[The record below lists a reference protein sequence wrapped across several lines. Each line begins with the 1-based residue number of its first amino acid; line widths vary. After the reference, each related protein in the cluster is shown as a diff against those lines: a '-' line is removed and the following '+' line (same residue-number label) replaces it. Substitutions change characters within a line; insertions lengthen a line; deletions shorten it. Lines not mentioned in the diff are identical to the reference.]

1 MIKEQFQFDWKS
13 FREHAATAFSSSLG
27 DQALADVTLVADGS
41 VALSAHKFVLGSAS
55 PVLKKFFASNPSI
68 HSPCLFM
75 FGLSTDILNSILEFI
90 YKGETVVSYENLDS
104 FMMAATNLQLSLNK
118 LPEQFTSDG
127 KDLVKEHNITP
138 SQLQKLSTI
147 HKEKEIVS
155 MRNTWASKDKTV
167 FSDIKT
173 ETIQKK
179 ERLGTKWQGPN
190 IGQLK
195 SQQTLASS
203 EETSEIKIQRVTQ
216 ENKFNESFQCQL
228 CSKTFEY
235 KTTLRNH
242 TLIKH
247 S

>member
-1 MIKEQFQFDWKS
+1 MIKEKFQFDWKS
-13 FREHAATAFSSSLG
+13 FGEHASTAFSSSLG

-41 VALSAHKFVLGSAS
+41 VSLSAHKFVLGSAS
-55 PVLKKFFASNPSI
+55 PVLKQFFASNPNV

-75 FGLSTDILNSILEFI
+75 FGLSTDVLNAILEFI
-90 YKGETVVSYENLDS
+90 YKGETVVAFENLDS
-104 FMMAATNLQLSLNK
+104 FMMAANNLQLNLNK
-118 LPEQFTSDG
+118 LHEQSTGDG
-127 KDLVKEHNITP
+127 ENLIKDHSITP

-147 HKEKEIVS
+147 QKEKKVVL
-155 MRNTWASKDKTV
+155 MKKDKTV
-167 FSDIKT
+167 FTDTKA

-190 IGQLK
+190 ISQIK
-195 SQQTLASS
+195 SKQSLALQ

-216 ENKFNESFQCQL
+216 ENKINEYFQCQL

>member
-1 MIKEQFQFDWKS
+1 M
-13 FREHAATAFSSSLG
+13 FSCIALQKHLRVFAGDGLVSLF
-27 DQALADVTLVADGS
+27 
-41 VALSAHKFVLGSAS
+41 AHKFVLGSAS
-55 PVLKKFFASNPSI
+55 PVLKQFFASNPNV

-75 FGLSTDILNSILEFI
+75 FGISTDVLNAILEFI
-90 YKGETVVSYENLDS
+90 YKGETVVAFENLDS
-104 FMMAATNLQLSLNK
+104 FMMAANNLQLNLNK
-118 LPEQFTSDG
+118 LPEQSTGDG
-127 KDLVKEHNITP
+127 ENLIKDHSITP

-147 HKEKEIVS
+147 QKEKKGVL
-155 MRNTWASKDKTV
+155 MRKDKTV
-167 FSDIKT
+167 FTDTKA

-190 IGQLK
+190 ISQIK
-195 SQQTLASS
+195 SKQTLALP
-203 EETSEIKIQRVTQ
+203 EETSEIKIQRVPQ
-216 ENKFNESFQCQL
+216 ENKINGYFQCQL

>member
-1 MIKEQFQFDWKS
+1 MIKEKFQFDWKS
-13 FREHAATAFSSSLG
+13 FREHAASAFSSSLG

-41 VALSAHKFVLGSAS
+41 VSLSAHKFVLGSAS
-55 PVLKKFFASNPSI
+55 PVLKQFFASNPSI

-75 FGLSTDILNSILEFI
+75 FGLSTDVLNAILEFI
-90 YKGETVVSYENLDS
+90 YKGETVVAFENLDS
-104 FMMAATNLQLSLNK
+104 FMMAAKNLQLSLNK

-127 KDLVKEHNITP
+127 SNLVKEHNITP

-147 HKEKEIVS
+147 HKEKG
-155 MRNTWASKDKTV
+155 RNTYASKDKT
-167 FSDIKT
+167 FFTDTKAEI
-173 ETIQKK
+173 IQKK
-179 ERLGTKWQGPN
+179 ELFVPKWQGRN
-190 IGQLK
+190 IGQIK
-195 SQQTLASS
+195 SQQTLDLS

-228 CSKTFEY
+228 CSKTFDY